1 MKVKAVTV
9 LSNATAERSTVEW
22 EDLKLY
28 HKKNISQGDQK
39 VYYQKQPPEL
49 FCKKR
54 FS

>member
-1 MKVKAVTV
+1 MRRPETIPQ
-9 LSNATAERSTVEW
+9 
-22 EDLKLY
+22 
-28 HKKNISQGDQK
+28 KKDISQGDQK

>member
-28 HKKNISQGDQK
+28 HKKR
-39 VYYQKQPPEL
+39 Y
-49 FCKKR
+49 
-54 FS
+54 FSRWSKSLLSEAATGIIL